1 MLTMNVSI
9 RSYAILLSLGPS
21 LVVGQSSDVRPPATD
36 STVVIPGAEYAA
48 GSFQRFLLGDNY
60 RDLWTTPIR
69 VPVLNLRS
77 FAGGLKVEKLGGG
90 LQTKSL
96 RFSAEDGNEYVFRT
110 VDKAPHVRPPLDGA
124 LAKKIFGDQI
134 SAMHPAAALIAAPLL
149 DAAHILHSSPSIFV
163 MPDDSLLGKF
173 RKDFAGKLGLVEMYQ
188 GKPHKGVGFMGA
200 VEIIDSDSLLNLL
213 NASATE
219 QVDARAMLA
228 ARLMDMFLN
237 DIDRHPGQWKWARM
251 EKSKTA
257 LWQPIPR
264 DRDQALV
271 AYHGFFPTLGRIAN
285 PNLVPF
291 NGTVSVVGLT
301 FNSLEMDRRL
311 LGGLEKPV
319 WDSVSQA
326 LVRMITDSVIDGAV
340 TALPAEYRGTAPR
353 LAATLKM
360 RRNIFPDVANR
371 FYKALATVADVHATD
386 DVDHLTV
393 TRIDDQFVEVRLT
406 TNAGVP
412 FFQRRFDATETHD
425 IHVYLH
431 GGNDSAVVRGDVRR
445 SIPVRIIGGS
455 GTNSLVD
462 SSRVGG
468 HEHPTNLNDVG
479 IGSEANYGPDTLFDR
494 RPLIKKNGELVAP
507 SPDRGSKLSPILG
520 LSFPRDLGMV
530 SQIGLNRIS
539 YGFGRNPYANMVGAA
554 VEYSTAIGGFRF
566 TGNIDQ
572 RFEGTPWHVTAVA
585 RMSQLE
591 VTTFHGLGNDTP
603 DSTNAYFDVRQ
614 RQYMFHPAVAFSFG
628 NGSDL
633 TIGPVLQYAVTENAP
648 NRFLSTLKPYGIGT
662 FSQAGIQAG
671 LLHVTAGAPKAARN
685 QFMLDLT
692 GAYYPAMLDVKT
704 AFSEITAR
712 AGTVITLPLP
722 LSPILLVRVGGRKLY
737 GTFPFFESAFIGG
750 NATLRSMRLERFAG
764 DASLYATTELRIP
777 LVKFSLMV
785 PLEAGLVGIAEAGRV
800 YVGGASPGGW
810 HSVQGGGFFV
820 GRRDDTPSFMIT
832 MTNEPGHAGPNLRT
846 GLSF

>member
-1 MLTMNVSI
+1 MKFSLRWCAALLT
-9 RSYAILLSLGPS
+9 LSSS
-21 LVVGQSSDVRPPATD
+21 LVVCQSSDVRPRATD
-36 STVVIPGAEYAA
+36 STIVVPGPEYAA
-48 GSFQRFLLGDNY
+48 GGFQRFLLGDNY
-60 RDLWTTPIR
+60 RDLWTTPLR
-69 VPVLNLRS
+69 VQVLNLRS

-96 RFSAEDGNEYVFRT
+96 RFTAEDGNEYVFRT
-110 VDKAPHVRPPLDGA
+110 VDKAPHLRPPLEGK
-124 LAKKIFGDQI
+124 LAENIFGDQI
-134 SAMHPAAALIAAPLL
+134 SAMHPAAALVAAPLL
-149 DAAHILHSSPSIFV
+149 DAAHILHSSPILVV

-173 RKDFAGKLGLVEMYQ
+173 RSDFAGRLGLVEMYQ

-213 NASATE
+213 NASGSQ

-257 LWQPIPR
+257 LWLPIPR
-264 DRDQALV
+264 DRDQAFV
-271 AYHGFFPTLGRIAN
+271 SYHGFFPTLGRLAN
-285 PNLVPF
+285 PNLVAF
-291 NGTVSVVGLT
+291 NGTVSVAGLT
-301 FNSLEMDRRL
+301 YNSLEMDRRL
-311 LGGLEKPV
+311 LGGLEKPA
-319 WDSVSQA
+319 WDSVAQA
-326 LVRMITDSVIDGAV
+326 LVRMITDSVIDVAV
-340 TALPAEYRGTAPR
+340 TALPAEYRATVPQ

-393 TRIDDQFVEVRLT
+393 TRVDDQFVDVRLAS
-406 TNAGVP
+406 NMGVP
-412 FFQRRFDATETHD
+412 FYQRRFDATETHD

-431 GGNDSAVVRGDVRR
+431 GGNDSAVVKGDVRK

-455 GTNSLVD
+455 GINSLVD
-462 SSRVGG
+462 SSRVDG
-468 HEHPTNLNDVG
+468 HENPTHLNDVG
-479 IGSEANYGPDTLFDR
+479 VGREANYGPDTLFDR
-494 RPLIKKNGELVAP
+494 RPLIRKNGELVAP

-530 SQIGLNRIS
+530 PLIGLNRIS

-554 VEYSTAIGGFRF
+554 AEYSTAIRGFRF
-566 TGNIDQ
+566 TGNVDQ
-572 RFEGTPWHVTAVA
+572 RFEGTPWHVTVVA
-585 RMSQLE
+585 RISQLE
-591 VTTFHGLGNDTP
+591 VTSFHGLGNDTP
-603 DSTNAYFDVRQ
+603 DSTNNYFDVRQ
-614 RQYMFHPAVAFSFG
+614 RQYMVHPAVAFSFG
-628 NGSDL
+628 SISNLS
-633 TIGPVLQYAVTENAP
+633 IGPVFQNSITESAS
-648 NRFLSTLKPYGIGT
+648 NRFLSTLKPYGVGT
-662 FSQAGIQAG
+662 FSQAGIQVG
-671 LLHVTAGAPKAARN
+671 LFHVTGGAPKSARN
-685 QFMLDLT
+685 HVMLDLT

-704 AFSEITAR
+704 AYSEITAR
-712 AGTVITLPLP
+712 VGSVFTLPLP
-722 LSPILLVRVGGRKLY
+722 LGPMVLVRAGGRKLY

-750 NATLRSMRLERFAG
+750 NSTLRSMRLERFAG

-777 LVKFSLMV
+777 LVQFSLIV
-785 PLEAGLVGIAEAGRV
+785 PLEAGVLGIAEAGRV

-820 GRRDDTPSFMIT
+820 GRRDNTPSFILT
-832 MTNEPGHAGPNLRT
+832 MTNEPGQTGLHLRT

>member
-1 MLTMNVSI
+1 MVTMKFITRWCSVLLT
-9 RSYAILLSLGPS
+9 LSAS
-21 LVVGQSSDVRPPATD
+21 RVVGQSPDARPTTVD
-36 STVVIPGAEYAA
+36 SAVVIPGPEYAA
-48 GSFQRFLLGDNY
+48 GGFQRFLLGDNY

-77 FAGGLKVEKLGGG
+77 YAGGLKVEKLGGG

-110 VDKAPHVRPPLDGA
+110 VDKAPHLRPPLDGK
-124 LAKKIFGDQI
+124 LAENIFGDQI
-134 SAMHPAAALIAAPLL
+134 SAMHPAAALVAAPLL
-149 DAAHILHSSPSIFV
+149 DAAHILHSSPTLFV
-163 MPDDSLLGKF
+163 MPDDSVLGKF

-264 DRDQALV
+264 DRDQAFV
-271 AYHGFFPTLGRIAN
+271 SYHGFFPKLGRIAN
-285 PNLVPF
+285 PNLVAF
-291 NGTVSVVGLT
+291 DGTVSVAGLT
-301 FNSLEMDRRL
+301 YNSLEMDRRL
-311 LGGLEKPV
+311 LGGLEKPA

-326 LVRMITDSVIDGAV
+326 LVRMISDSVIDAAV
-340 TALPAEYRGTAPR
+340 SPLPAEYRQTAPQ

-393 TRIDDQFVEVRLT
+393 TRVDDRFVDVRLT
-406 TNAGVP
+406 SNTGVP
-412 FFQRRFDATETHD
+412 FYQRRFDATETHD

-431 GGNDSAVVRGDVRR
+431 GGNDSAVVRGDVRH

-455 GTNSLVD
+455 GTNSIVD
-462 SSRVGG
+462 SSRVDG
-468 HEHPTNLNDVG
+468 HDNPTHLNDVG
-479 IGSEANYGPDTLFDR
+479 IGKEANYGPDTLFDR
-494 RPLIKKNGELVAP
+494 RPLIRKNGELVAP
-507 SPDRGSKLSPILG
+507 SPDRGSKLSPVLG
-520 LSFPRDLGMV
+520 LSFPRDLGV
-530 SQIGLNRIS
+530 IPRIGLNRIS

-554 VEYSTAIGGFRF
+554 AEYSTAIGGFRF

-572 RFEGTPWHVTAVA
+572 RFEGTPWHLTAIA

-603 DSTNAYFDVRQ
+603 DSANSYFDVRQ
-614 RQYMFHPAVAFSFG
+614 RQYMVHPAVAFSFG
-628 NGSDL
+628 SGSEL
-633 TIGPVLQYAVTENAP
+633 SIGPVFQNSVTENEP
-648 NRFLSTLKPYGIGT
+648 NRYLSTLKPYGVGT
-662 FSQAGIQAG
+662 FSQAGIQVGLFHVAG
-671 LLHVTAGAPKAARN
+671 GAPKSARDH
-685 QFMLDLT
+685 FMLDLT

-712 AGTVITLPLP
+712 VGSVFTLPLP
-722 LSPILLVRVGGRKLY
+722 LRPMVLVRAGGRKLY

-750 NATLRSMRLERFAG
+750 NSTLRSMRLERYAG
-764 DASLYATTELRIP
+764 DASVYATTELRIP
-777 LVKFSLMV
+777 LVQFSLIV
-785 PLEAGLVGIAEAGRV
+785 PLEAGLLGIAEAGRV
-800 YVGGASPGGW
+800 YVGGASTGGW
-810 HSVQGGGFFV
+810 HAIQGGGFFV
-820 GRRDDTPSFMIT
+820 GRRDDTPSFILT
-832 MTNEPGHAGPNLRT
+832 MTNEPGHMGPNLRT